1 MGGRTFLRPPPE
13 TGKLGPDSKSARA
26 APGPP
31 PAQAHCARSAPAG
44 QAGRPGPAPPK
55 PRSRRG
61 VGRGPRACA
70 LGLRTTLR
78 RREQA
83 APCDRCPYP
92 RWRPWPGLTG
102 SPLQPAP
109 QPPLARSVARP
120 ALTAG
125 PCGAALWAW
134 RTRLAWATARVDCHH
149 PPVLPALSQ
158 QSRAL
163 QLVPGASSDSPAPGI
178 GSFGSQWGPGGGR
191 GRSIPGIR
199 RALGLASW
207 RPRGRW
213 AGPSGAVPAT
223 PQWANGRAAGRPGRA
238 GRGRGRAVIDELFIR
253 NRAGGRGPRG
263 EVMQGRCSQWPQG
276 RRREGGAGAAD
287 GRRSW
292 PISARLS
299 AGEGEQHHGSTWVNF
314 L

>member
-1 MGGRTFLRPPPE
+1 MNGLAWTPARGARAPGTTGKWVGGRLC
-13 TGKLGPDSKSARA
+13 GL
-26 APGPP
+26 
-31 PAQAHCARSAPAG
+31 
-44 QAGRPGPAPPK
+44 RPGPGNSDQTRRALAQPLALRRRRRTTLVPRPPGRPAGPAPRPQ
-55 PRSRRG
+55 
-61 VGRGPRACA
+61 GRVPAEGQGGALRACA
-70 LGLRTTLR
+70 LGLRTALR

-83 APCDRCPYP
+83 APRDRCPYP
-92 RWRPWPGLTG
+92 RWRPRPGLTG

-125 PCGAALWAW
+125 PCGAALWGR
-134 RTRLAWATARVDCHH
+134 RTKIAWATARVDSHH
-149 PPVLPALSQ
+149 PPVLPTLSQ
-158 QSRAL
+158 QSRAH
-163 QLVPGASSDSPAPGI
+163 QLVPGASSDSSAPGI

-213 AGPSGAVPAT
+213 AGPSRAVPAT

-263 EVMQGRCSQWPQG
+263 EVMQGWCSQWPQG

-287 GRRSW
+287 GRRS
-292 PISARLS
+292 
-299 AGEGEQHHGSTWVNF
+299 
-314 L
+314 